1 LRALQLGAAFH
12 VRACLR
18 VRAGALQA
26 ELVELPAVSQT
37 LRVRFDVLPAEVTA
51 ERATAKAAETMGAR
65 RDGENNSSSR
75 HNSGYDNQFPYTRH
89 DLLSLSDTDNL
100 A

>member
-1 LRALQLGAAFH
+1 
-12 VRACLR
+12 
-18 VRAGALQA
+18 
-26 ELVELPAVSQT
+26 
-37 LRVRFDVLPAEVTA
+37 VTA